1 MISQN
6 PRPDIYDPKT
16 LAVMDQAFAG
26 IWHILRT
33 MTPSAIMPTI
43 ASLELPSGTSLW
55 TLWRMG

>member
-33 MTPSAIMPTI
+33 MTPSAIMPTT
-43 ASLELPSGTSLW
+43 ASLELPLGTS
-55 TLWRMG
+55 